1 MEITSRTKISKLI
14 EFNADV
20 IDVIASINSNFKKL
34 KNPVLRKL
42 LAARVTIE
50 NASKIGGVSIEEFLK
65 KLEPLGFTYQ
75 IDKEENS
82 QLINED
88 MNENFEI
95 KNETIVDLDVRPDLA
110 QGNDPFGKI
119 MAAVAILKEGQ
130 ILKITNT
137 FEPFPIINVL
147 KQKGFIS
154 RVENPSN
161 SLYYIYFK
169 KVSIDTS
176 SQKDE
181 MAYSESLKGNFDEVY
196 ESFGNHTVEMDVRDL
211 EMPQPMVQILEKLKD
226 IPEGNCLFVHHKKVP
241 QFLLPQLKERGYVYL
256 TKEID
261 EDNVKMLIYKD
272 KR

>member
-1 MEITSRTKISKLI
+1 MEITSKTKISKLI
-14 EFNADV
+14 EFNYEV

-42 LAARVTIE
+42 LAPRVTIE
-50 NASKIGGVSIEEFLK
+50 NASKIGGVSIEYFMQ
-65 KLEPLGFTYQ
+65 KLEPLGFIW
-75 IDKEENS
+75 IDREENN
-82 QLINED
+82 QIKNED
-88 MNENFEI
+88 MSENFEV
-95 KNETIVDLDVRPDLA
+95 KNERIVELDVRPDLA

-119 MAAVAILKEGQ
+119 MAAIATIKDNE

-161 SLYYIYFK
+161 GLYYIYFK
-169 KVSIDTS
+169 KVTVDTS
-176 SQKDE
+176 SEKDE
-181 MAYSESLKGNFDEVY
+181 LAYAESLKGDFDDVFA
-196 ESFGNHTVEMDVRDL
+196 SFGNLTIEMDVKHL
-211 EMPQPMVQILEKLKD
+211 EMPQPMVQILEKLKE
-226 IPEGNCLFVHHKKVP
+226 IPEGNCLYVHHKKVP